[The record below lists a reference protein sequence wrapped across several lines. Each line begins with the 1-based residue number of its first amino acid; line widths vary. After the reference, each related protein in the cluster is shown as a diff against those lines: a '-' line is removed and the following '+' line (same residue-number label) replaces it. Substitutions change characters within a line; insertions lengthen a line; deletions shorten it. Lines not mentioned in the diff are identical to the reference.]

1 MYMGTGGDR
10 GVVRLVGVDGEIHTT
25 LDQTLRNEGH
35 VVRAHACW
43 ESFAES
49 GIGGEAGCLVVDIS
63 AREIPNELLGLL
75 AQGADRG
82 VPGILIAT
90 RPSPADVVSVMKAG
104 ASDLLLKPF
113 GNAALVSAIN
123 NALAKGLAQR
133 RSQVR
138 LGRMRTCYASLTP
151 REQEVAH
158 LVGAGHRNKEIAEA
172 LEISARTV
180 KVYRANAL
188 VKMAARGVPDLVRAL
203 GLLHAD
209 HESIV

>member
-1 MYMGTGGDR
+1 MGTGGDR
-10 GVVRLVGVDGEIHTT
+10 GVVRLVGVDGEIHTI
-25 LDQTLRNEGH
+25 LDQTFRNEGH

-49 GIGGEAGCLVVDIS
+49 GIGGEAGCLVVDID
-63 AREIPNELLGLL
+63 AREIPKEILALL
-75 AQGADRG
+75 AQGADCG
-82 VPGILIAT
+82 VPGIVIAT
-90 RPSPADVVSVMKAG
+90 RPSPADVVSVLKAG

-113 GNAALVSAIN
+113 GNAALVNAIN
-123 NALAKGLAQR
+123 NAMAKGLAQR
-133 RSQVR
+133 SRQMR

-158 LVGAGHRNKEIAEA
+158 LVGAGHRNKEITEA

-180 KVYRANAL
+180 KVYRAKAL

-203 GLLHAD
+203 GMLRAD